1 MNCCDWLMFDNDV
14 NEDVGKPVRPQV
26 AFMAGC
32 LGFFGGFAVGLRNTA
47 SRLIEQERRVA

>member
-1 MNCCDWLMFDNDV
+1 MFDNDV